1 MKNNDGF
8 MRTERRIPYDPKLK
22 ERARI
27 LRKNMTR
34 SEKHLWETLLRKK
47 QLLGLRFLRQRPID
61 NYIVDFYCP
70 KQKLVI
76 EIDGEIHEQHKEYDA
91 DRTIILE
98 RYGVRALRFANN
110 EILKN
115 ISGVESKIKTFL
127 LNFPLNEGDEGG
139 ENY

>member
-98 RYGVRALRFANN
+98 RYGVRVLRFSNN